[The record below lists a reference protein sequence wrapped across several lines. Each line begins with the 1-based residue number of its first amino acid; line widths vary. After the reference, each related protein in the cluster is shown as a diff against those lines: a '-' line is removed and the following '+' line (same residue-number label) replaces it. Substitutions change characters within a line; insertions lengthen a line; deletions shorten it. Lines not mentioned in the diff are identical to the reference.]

1 MKILKYIIPVLALT
15 MTTNNINAEE
25 VKGVDRANL
34 DETVSPGEDF
44 YEYACGGWMK
54 NNPLP
59 AQYSRFGTF
68 DQLAEN
74 SREQVKTLVQHLS
87 ETEHKPGS
95 VGQKVSDLYEWVWTA
110 CVSTTRALLH
120 CKPTLRK
127 SMA

>member
-74 SREQVKTLVQHLS
+74 PSGLFICRLGILHFCLRLLS
-87 ETEHKPGS
+87 WYLAC
-95 VGQKVSDLYEWVWTA
+95 KVVAFSILAEGKV
-110 CVSTTRALLH
+110 LLRQ
-120 CKPTLRK
+120 P
-127 SMA
+127 